1 MGKGDENKQ
10 GNPMVHQIF
19 GLEART
25 IAAGLVSGGK
35 PASI

>member
-1 MGKGDENKQ
+1 MELVGY
-10 GNPMVHQIF
+10 PHQIF

-35 PASI
+35 PASL